1 MNVHLLKKYLWLLLF
16 GLLPIGFVAC
26 SDSDDP
32 VKEVE
37 PPKEEEKEE
46 GKEEDKSVAYQDEKA
61 YANFFAYNVMNDV
74 YLWKQDITSALNSW
88 LILADPVEAVA
99 KARYKDKL
107 GKDIDRWTQMTDDYT
122 GMTGSTDGISTGTYG
137 FGIKLYL
144 KEKNSTAVV
153 GFITYTYPGSPA
165 EKAGLKRGDVILE
178 VDGVEMTQSNYYD
191 ALFASSS
198 VKVGVGR
205 YTAKGYTPVEKTFS
219 MTSVSMYE
227 DPVVLSKVFDCDGKK
242 VGYLLYTSF
251 TFESSLD
258 LVEVCK
264 DFKKAGVTEL
274 ILDLRYNGGG
284 YVFTE
289 EVLASMLAPEAEV
302 KNGSVFETEIW
313 NDEYMAYYK
322 KKNVDLNTYF
332 RNEFSQKHNDKSY
345 DINTS
350 DANIGISKIY
360 ALVTGSSASASEAI
374 LVGLMPYLDIE
385 IIGEQ
390 THGKYCAGIMWKGE
404 EWFQDIVDN
413 YKENKLDFAEKHPQF
428 ADWKKYI
435 ADWGIYVMISM
446 YADKNGENPCMPNG
460 LTPDVEANDLFEES
474 YQLGDEREAMLN
486 VALQRAGKT
495 DLASRV
501 ASRSLNMLPTDR
513 AIRFSKNPLDG
524 KLIYTSDIIKPRVVE
539 MPQ

>member
-1 MNVHLLKKYLWLLLF
+1 MNMNVLKKYVWLLVAV
-16 GLLPIGFVAC
+16 LLPIGFVAC

-32 VKEVE
+32 VKEDGDV
-37 PPKEEEKEE
+37 
-46 GKEEDKSVAYQDEKA
+46 VYQDEKA

-88 LILADPVEAVA
+88 KILTDPVEAVA
-99 KARYKDKL
+99 KARYKDQL
-107 GKDIDRWTQMTDDYT
+107 GKDIDKWTLMTDDYT

-178 VDGVEMTQSNYYD
+178 VDGVEMNQNNYYD

-205 YTAKGYTPVEKTFS
+205 FTATGYTPVEKTFS
-219 MTSVSMYE
+219 MNSVSMYE

-322 KKNVDLNTYF
+322 KENRDLKTYF
-332 RNEFSQKHNDKSY
+332 RNKFSDKHNGKSY

-360 ALVTGSSASASEAI
+360 ALVTESTASASEAI

-385 IIGEQ
+385 IIGQQ

-404 EWFQDIVDN
+404 DWYQTIVKN
-413 YKENKLDFAEKHPQF
+413 YKENKQDFAKKHPQF
-428 ADWKKYI
+428 TDWKKYI

-446 YADKNGENPCMPNG
+446 YADKDGKNPCMPDG

-495 DLASRV
+495 DLESRV
-501 ASRSLNMLPTDR
+501 ASRSLNTLPTDR

-524 KLIYTSDIIKPRVVE
+524 KLIYTSDIIKPNVVE